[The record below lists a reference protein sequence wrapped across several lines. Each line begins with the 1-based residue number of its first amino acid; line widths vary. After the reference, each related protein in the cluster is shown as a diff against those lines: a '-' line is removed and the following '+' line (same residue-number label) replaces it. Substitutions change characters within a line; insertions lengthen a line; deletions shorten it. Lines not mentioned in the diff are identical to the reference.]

1 MSFLSKLKE
10 KFTKKQDKGQY
21 LSGFAKSRQ
30 SFSDKLNGLEHSFN
44 GVDDAFLE
52 ELTII
57 LLESDVGIETA
68 DLICDHLKD
77 AAADYP
83 VVSFKWAMNFLIEEM
98 RAIYDEVEDTPMTWN
113 ENGPTVI
120 FLEGVN
126 GSGKT
131 TTAAKLA
138 KKWKDEGKKVAF
150 VAADTFRAG
159 AIAQLAQWG
168 ERNKDGKFLNP
179 TCSISLSLK

>member
-21 LSGFAKSRQ
+21 LSGFARSRQ
-30 SFSDKLNGLEHSFN
+30 SFSDKLNGLEHTFN

-83 VVSFKWAMNFLIEEM
+83 VVSFQWAMNFLIEEM
-98 RAIYDEVEDTPMTWN
+98 RAIYDEVPDAVAIN
-113 ENGPTVI
+113 EAV
-120 FLEGVN
+120 E
-126 GSGKT
+126 
-131 TTAAKLA
+131 LA
-138 KKWKDEGKKVAF
+138 KTYAPEQAPKFINGILGK
-150 VAADTFRAG
+150 
-159 AIAQLAQWG
+159 I
-168 ERNKDGKFLNP
+168 EREKEA
-179 TCSISLSLK
+179 